1 MADNEGPP
9 ADGAGARESAPEDAA
24 SRPKVVSRR
33 AALVVLG
40 AGAAGGASLIAGRR
54 VLFDNT
60 SSDRAEPPP
69 APPRDTGSTETT
81 ATTEA
86 PTTGP
91 PAPGMALWS
100 DAATWGGTVPGE
112 GDIATVTQP
121 VMLDV
126 DTQVAGVV
134 VEAAGELVFDPAQSH
149 TLTSSGNVVV
159 HGALRMR
166 PGAADVHQ
174 VVSIVGVDEGRYVGG
189 ETEEPQDTDVGVWV
203 LHTGVLDLLGAAKT
217 AWTHLGAAADAGATT
232 LTVDAADGWQ
242 VGDEIVVAATES
254 PHENPEHWMHVDRR
268 VIAAVDGK
276 SVTLEQPLEYAHPF
290 VTVREGVTHRAEVLN
305 LTRNVRIE
313 GTSRGKTHVTALHGQ
328 APQKLAWVG
337 LRHMGP
343 KEVLGR
349 YALHFHMGYD
359 AMRGSTVDGV
369 VAYDSAN
376 HAFVPHLTNGVTYR
390 DCIVHDSAD
399 HAYWWDAAGE
409 GQQAGDVP
417 SNDIVW
423 ERCVASSV
431 AAGRDAHATTS
442 FMIGAG
448 SGNVCKGC
456 VATGGSG
463 ASEGATGFRWGSG
476 SNDET
481 NTWVFEDNVTH
492 NNSHSGLFFWQNNAP
507 RTIIDR
513 HTIYHCGQG
522 IYAGSYINLASYRD
536 CVVYGCSDWGLIIA
550 ATPMQGLT
558 SPDETI
564 TYENIYVDQQGSG
577 DYAVYIEGHQ
587 LTGDHVTKITNS
599 TFKGARKAA
608 IGFPDGGEIRQM
620 YDFVDCTIEGN
631 AFYFGE
637 GVPVD
642 SQIRVRGGNLGS
654 IDVHPPG
661 GPGEHRAEWNGSVT
675 SA

>member
-1 MADNEGPP
+1 MADNEGRP
-9 ADGAGARESAPEDAA
+9 ADGPGPNESEPDDAA
-24 SRPKVVSRR
+24 GHPKLVSRR
-33 AALVVLG
+33 AALAVLG
-40 AGAAGGASLIAGRR
+40 VGAVGGTSLVAGRR
-54 VLFDNT
+54 IFFSNT
-60 SSDRAEPPP
+60 ANDRAVAP
-69 APPRDTGSTETT
+69 ASPPRDTAPGETT
-81 ATTEA
+81 ATTAETT
-86 PTTGP
+86 TTGV
-91 PAPGMALWS
+91 APGMARWS
-100 DAATWGGTVPGE
+100 DPASWGGAVPGE
-112 GDIATVTQP
+112 GDVATVTQP
-121 VMLDV
+121 VLLDV
-126 DTQVAGVV
+126 DAKVAGVE

-166 PGAADVHQ
+166 PGSAAVHQ
-174 VVSIVGVDEGRYVGG
+174 VLSIVGVDEGRYVGG

-203 LHTGVLDLLGAAKT
+203 LHSGVIDLLGAQKA
-217 AWTHLGAAADAGATT
+217 AWTHLGKAAEAGATSIA
-232 LTVDAADGWQ
+232 VDAADGWQ
-242 VGDEIVVAATES
+242 VGDEIVVTATES
-254 PHENPEHWMHVDRR
+254 PHENSEHFMHFDRR
-268 VIAAVDGK
+268 VIASVAGK
-276 SVTLEQPLEYAHPF
+276 NVTLDQPLEHAHPF
-290 VTVREGVTHRAEVLN
+290 VTVRPGVTHRAEVLN

-313 GTSRGKTHVTALHGQ
+313 GTPEGKSHVTILHGQ
-328 APQKLAWVG
+328 APQKVGWVG
-337 LRHMGP
+337 LRHVGP

-359 AMRGSTVDGV
+359 AVRGSTVDGV
-369 VAYDSAN
+369 VAYDCAN
-376 HAFVPHLTNGVTYR
+376 HAFVPHLSNGVTYR

-399 HAYWWDAAGE
+399 HAYWWDPAGD

-442 FMIGAG
+442 FMMGAG

-507 RTIIDR
+507 RTIVDR

-522 IYAGSYINLASYRD
+522 IYAGSYINLVSYRD

-558 SPDETI
+558 SPDETV
-564 TYENIYVDQQGSG
+564 TYENMYVDQLGSG
-577 DYAVYIEGHQ
+577 EYAVYVEAHQ
-587 LTGDHVTKITNS
+587 LSGDHVTKITNG
-599 TFKGARKAA
+599 TFKGAQKAQV
-608 IGFPDGGEIRQM
+608 GFPDGGEIRQM
-620 YDFVDCTIEGN
+620 YDFTDCTFEGN
-631 AFYFGE
+631 AFWFGE
-637 GVPVD
+637 GVPAD

-654 IDVHPPG
+654 FDLHPPG
-661 GPGEHRAEWNGSVT
+661 GAGDHRAEWNGSVT
-675 SA
+675 SV

>member
-1 MADNEGPP
+1 MADNEGGP
-9 ADGAGARESAPEDAA
+9 ADGPGPNESEPDDAA
-24 SRPKVVSRR
+24 SRPKLVTRR
-33 AALVVLG
+33 AALAVLG
-40 AGAAGGASLIAGRR
+40 VGVAGGTSLVAGRR
-54 VLFDNT
+54 IFFNNT
-60 SSDRAEPPP
+60 SSDRAAAPA
-69 APPRDTGSTETT
+69 APPREVDPATTTT
-81 ATTEA
+81 AA
-86 PTTGP
+86 PTTTAAA
-91 PAPGMALWS
+91 APGMALWS
-100 DAATWGGTVPGE
+100 DPASWGGAVPGE
-112 GDIATVTQP
+112 GDVATVKQP

-126 DTQVAGVV
+126 DAKVAGVEI
-134 VEAAGELVFDPAQSH
+134 EAAGELVFDPTKSH
-149 TLTSSGNVVV
+149 TLTSSANVVV

-174 VVSIVGVDEGRYVGG
+174 VISIVGVDEGRYVGG
-189 ETEEPQDTDVGVWV
+189 ETEVPQDTDVGVWV
-203 LHTGVLDLLGAAKT
+203 LHSGVVDLLGAEKT
-217 AWTHLGAAADAGATT
+217 AWTHLGTAAEAGATT
-232 LTVDAADGWQ
+232 IAVDAADGWQ
-242 VGDEIVVAATES
+242 VGDEIVVTATEA
-254 PHENPEHWMHVDRR
+254 PHENSEHFMHFDRR

-276 SVTLEQPLEYAHPF
+276 SITLEQPLEHGHPN

-313 GTSRGKTHVTALHGQ
+313 GTPEGKSHITILHGQ
-328 APQKLAWVG
+328 VPQKVGWVG
-337 LRHMGP
+337 LRHVGP

-349 YALHFHMGYD
+349 YAFHFHMGND
-359 AMRGSTVDGV
+359 AVRGSTVDGL

-376 HAFVPHLTNGVTYR
+376 HAFVPHLSNGVTYR

-399 HAYWWDAAGE
+399 HAYWWDPAGD

-417 SNDIVW
+417 SHDIVW

-442 FMIGAG
+442 FMMGAG
-448 SGNVCKGC
+448 RGNACKGC

-522 IYAGSYINLASYRD
+522 IYAGSYINLVSYRD

-558 SPDETI
+558 SPDETV
-564 TYENIYVDQQGSG
+564 TYENMYVDQLGAG
-577 DYAVYIEGHQ
+577 EYAVYVEGHQ
-587 LTGDHVTKITNS
+587 LTGDHVTMITNG

-608 IGFPDGGEIRQM
+608 VGFPDGGEIRQM
-620 YDFVDCTIEGN
+620 YDFVDCTFEGN
-631 AFYFGE
+631 AFWFGE

-654 IDVHPPG
+654 LDVHPPG
-661 GPGEHRAEWNGSVT
+661 GPGERRAEWNGSAT
-675 SA
+675 SV